1 MSIIPHCLRHPRA
14 PLASLIGLVLIAP
27 LGIRLALGWSAPL
40 GYLSDLGIASLLIV
54 LLYRRPWWLVL
65 PVLLAWSLLN
75 VAAVELVSAVGRLP
89 DVADLQYLTDPQF
102 MENSTAGSLAQPWVA
117 AVLLGALTVWL
128 ASLWAG
134 RAQPSPRLPRH
145 AWLAPLSLLLGHGG
159 LQYLQPSEADQWR
172 LFNLPH
178 QWLVTGV
185 GHGQTRLEEWLA
197 GDDADT
203 PPPLAG
209 LARLDLDGRKLLDA
223 PGRARN
229 VLIVA
234 LEGIP
239 GAYVGANRA
248 ALNGSYRENLMP
260 RLSAWAE
267 RGMNTP
273 DYVLHNHQTIRGLYA
288 MLCGDY
294 DKLDNGT
301 PKGIEMLT
309 QNQRN
314 RACLPAQLR
323 SRGFATHYLQGA
335 GLRFMAK
342 DRIMPHIGFDATR
355 GREWFRKPARLDFPW
370 GMDDRSFFEGAL
382 DYVGQLR
389 RGKQPW
395 MLTLLTVGTHQPYSA
410 PAAYLRRH
418 AEPQAGRRGLS
429 GRCPRG
435 LPGRTGALGRAEGHP
450 GDRHLGRVP
459 TASTA
464 CAWHRPGASAW
475 CWPPSR
481 RSCPGS
487 RPGSTATST

>member
-1 MSIIPHCLRHPRA
+1 MHIRWREGFLVSIIPHCLRHPRA

-223 PGRARN
+223 PG
-229 VLIVA
+229 
-234 LEGIP
+234 
-239 GAYVGANRA
+239 
-248 ALNGSYRENLMP
+248 
-260 RLSAWAE
+260 
-267 RGMNTP
+267 
-273 DYVLHNHQTIRGLYA
+273 
-288 MLCGDY
+288 
-294 DKLDNGT
+294 
-301 PKGIEMLT
+301 
-309 QNQRN
+309 
-314 RACLPAQLR
+314 
-323 SRGFATHYLQGA
+323 
-335 GLRFMAK
+335 
-342 DRIMPHIGFDATR
+342 
-355 GREWFRKPARLDFPW
+355 
-370 GMDDRSFFEGAL
+370 
-382 DYVGQLR
+382 
-389 RGKQPW
+389 
-395 MLTLLTVGTHQPYSA
+395 A
-410 PAAYLRRH
+410 PAT
-418 AEPQAGRRGLS
+418 
-429 GRCPRG
+429 C
-435 LPGRTGALGRAEGHP
+435 
-450 GDRHLGRVP
+450 
-459 TASTA
+459 
-464 CAWHRPGASAW
+464 
-475 CWPPSR
+475 
-481 RSCPGS
+481 
-487 RPGSTATST
+487 